1 MLSAYVSGVRE
12 TVLVAALASL
22 LAACGGDDDGGDA
35 TASGGST
42 SSGGTSSTG
51 GSSPG
56 TGGTPGT
63 STVSYSSDVRPIFT
77 AKCNYCH
84 GPTSAVM
91 VDLNDPFD
99 PKLGIIGRANSW
111 TGSEEKLL
119 VDPGNVANSFLI
131 TKVVE
136 TDLDA
141 HVDGAPMPME
151 LPMLTSEEIAAVE
164 QWISAGAEND
174 DFFKA
179 QVAPIFGTAVSLGRA
194 AGKCTYCH
202 FPGNTHTVDVLDVF
216 GTMVDK
222 RSAYGSN
229 GSPGT
234 IVIPG
239 DPENSVLIKKLKG
252 DPSVGFQMPFVP
264 PRVTADEVETLKV
277 WIEEGAQDN

>member
-1 MLSAYVSGVRE
+1 MSSAYVSGLRGI
-12 TVLVAALASL
+12 LVATLASL
-22 LAACGGDDDGGDA
+22 LAACGGDDGDDSA
-35 TASGGST
+35 AGGST
-42 SSGGTSSTG
+42 NTGGTSSTG
-51 GSSPG
+51 GNSPG
-56 TGGTPGT
+56 GSGGTPGT
-63 STVSYSSDVRPIFT
+63 ATVSYTNDVRPIFT

-99 PKLGIIGRANSW
+99 PELGIINRPNSW

-119 VDPGNVANSFLI
+119 VEPGNVENSFLV

-136 TDLDA
+136 TTLDA

-151 LPMLTSEEIAAVE
+151 LPMLTTEEIAAVE
-164 QWISAGAEND
+164 QWITNGAEND

-179 QVAPIFGTAVSLGRA
+179 SVAPIFGTAVSLGRA

-239 DPENSVLIKKLKG
+239 DPENSVLLKKLKS
-252 DPSVGFQMPFVP
+252 DPSTGPRMPFVP
-264 PRVTADEVETLKV
+264 PRVTSGEVETLKA
-277 WIEEGAQDN
+277 WIEEGAQNN